1 MKKNLMLE
9 NEDLQKKVGQKITK
23 GLGFL
28 KTGLETRRLTKE
40 KALELFQELLH
51 AMYNTGV
58 IHKQNIVN
66 IVRDLPNKKP
76 SPTVTKED
84 VKELYE
90 LLSIIKEA
98 KEEMEAEKETQEQ
111 EPKAKEKPKTEPK
124 PKAEPKPKP
133 KEEPKEEEDP
143 EEVPNAD
150 ELVTAL
156 LSTSIGKK
164 FSRYVN
170 NMQNTEK
177 AEIIMNLVKAL
188 PGTNSSTVKDILR
201 KGFSN

>member
-76 SPTVTKED
+76 SPAVTKED

-98 KEEMEAEKETQEQ
+98 KEEMEAEKEAETKAE
-111 EPKAKEKPKTEPK
+111 EPKPKPKPK
-124 PKAEPKPKP
+124 PKAEP
-133 KEEPKEEEDP
+133 EEEENP
-143 EEVPNAD
+143 EEVPSAN

-177 AEIIMNLVKAL
+177 AEIIMNLVQAL

>member
-1 MKKNLMLE
+1 MKKKVILE
-9 NEDLQKKVGQKITK
+9 SDDLEKKVGQKITK

-28 KTGLETRRLTKE
+28 KTGLETKKLTKE
-40 KALELFQELLH
+40 KALQLFQELLH

-58 IHKQNIVN
+58 IHKQHIMN
-66 IVRDLPNKKP
+66 IVRDLPNQKP
-76 SPTVTKED
+76 KPGITKGD
-84 VKELYE
+84 IQELYE
-90 LLSIIKEA
+90 ILNIIKEA
-98 KEEMEAEKETQEQ
+98 REEEEQAKSAEA
-111 EPKAKEKPKTEPK
+111 EPKAKPE

-133 KEEPKEEEDP
+133 EPKAKAEPEPEAEP
-143 EEVPNAD
+143 EEVPDAN

-177 AEIIMNLVKAL
+177 ADIIMNLVKSL

>member
-1 MKKNLMLE
+1 MKKKVILE
-9 NEDLQKKVGQKITK
+9 SDDLEKKVGQKITK

-28 KTGLETRRLTKE
+28 KTGLETKKLTKE
-40 KALELFQELLH
+40 KALQLFQELLH

-58 IHKQNIVN
+58 IHKQHIMN
-66 IVRDLPNKKP
+66 IVRDLPNQKP
-76 SPTVTKED
+76 KGGITRGD
-84 VKELYE
+84 IQELYE
-90 LLSIIKEA
+90 ILNIIKEA
-98 KEEMEAEKETQEQ
+98 REEEEQAKSAEPKPEPK
-111 EPKAKEKPKTEPK
+111 PKAKPEPKPEPK
-124 PKAEPKPKP
+124 PKAEP
-133 KEEPKEEEDP
+133 EPEAEP
-143 EEVPNAD
+143 EEAPDAN

-177 AEIIMNLVKAL
+177 ADIIMNLVKSL

>member
-1 MKKNLMLE
+1 MLE

>member
-76 SPTVTKED
+76 SPAVTKED

-98 KEEMEAEKETQEQ
+98 KEEMEAEKEAETKAE
-111 EPKAKEKPKTEPK
+111 EPKPKPK
-124 PKAEPKPKP
+124 PKAEPK
-133 KEEPKEEEDP
+133 EEENP
-143 EEVPNAD
+143 EEVPSAN

-177 AEIIMNLVKAL
+177 AEIIMNLVQAL

>member
-76 SPTVTKED
+76 SPAVTKED

-98 KEEMEAEKETQEQ
+98 KEEMEAEKEAETKAE
-111 EPKAKEKPKTEPK
+111 EPKPKPK
-124 PKAEPKPKP
+124 PKAEPKA
-133 KEEPKEEEDP
+133 EPEEEENP
-143 EEVPNAD
+143 EEVPSAN

-177 AEIIMNLVKAL
+177 AEIIMNLVQAL

>member
-90 LLSIIKEA
+90 LLSIIREA
-98 KEEMEAEKETQEQ
+98 KEEREAEKETETQEQ
-111 EPKAKEKPKTEPK
+111 EPKAKEE
-124 PKAEPKPKP
+124 PKAEPKP

-143 EEVPNAD
+143 EEMPNAN

-170 NMQNTEK
+170 NMQNAEK
-177 AEIIMNLVKAL
+177 AEIIMNLVQAL

>member
-90 LLSIIKEA
+90 LLSIIREA
-98 KEEMEAEKETQEQ
+98 KEERDAEKETQES
-111 EPKAKEKPKTEPK
+111 EPKEK
-124 PKAEPKPKP
+124 PKAEPKA
-133 KEEPKEEEDP
+133 EEDP
-143 EEVPNAD
+143 EEMPNAN

-170 NMQNTEK
+170 NMQNAEK

>member
-1 MKKNLMLE
+1 MLE

-76 SPTVTKED
+76 SPAVTKED

-98 KEEMEAEKETQEQ
+98 KEEMEAEKEAETKAE
-111 EPKAKEKPKTEPK
+111 EPKPKPK
-124 PKAEPKPKP
+124 PKAEPKA
-133 KEEPKEEEDP
+133 EPEEEESP
-143 EEVPNAD
+143 EEVPSAN

-177 AEIIMNLVKAL
+177 AEIIMNLVQAL